1 MLSQL
6 EQNLNCKSL
15 LLAFLLRSFDFLQ
28 YRAIQA
34 LESDIQAIRA
44 EHETQ
49 NRMIQGQK
57 IALDGIIADLGS
69 LRLMGKDKDTT
80 ASVIPSPTAT
90 PAPENSLDMDG
101 GDNEGSSNVVAT
113 IEPSNDT
120 SETADKETEDEDR
133 VLANDGQKS
142 TKLNPRAAV
151 FRPTT
156 SSSSRAP
163 SPSSKQAQEDDI
175 EMGEVEEPKYSP
187 SKGRRNRDELEE
199 GEASDSSHALT
210 EPPDD

>member
-1 MLSQL
+1 
-6 EQNLNCKSL
+6 
-15 LLAFLLRSFDFLQ
+15 LQ

-57 IALDGIIADLGS
+57 TALDSIIADLGS

-90 PAPENSLDMDG
+90 PAPENSLDIDS
-101 GDNEGSSNVVAT
+101 GDNEGSIPNVVVT
-113 IEPSNDT
+113 TGSSQMGEM
-120 SETADKETEDEDR
+120 ADKETEEEDQ
-133 VLANDGQKS
+133 NS
-142 TKLNPRAAV
+142 TKLNPRASV
-151 FRPTT
+151 FRPAT
-156 SSSSRAP
+156 SSSSRTP
-163 SPSSKQAQEDDI
+163 SPSSRQAQEDDI